1 MDQEASQRAAWRK
14 EEMRGQGP
22 GSRQPPPAVSHVTLD
37 RSPFFGQF
45 TYPQINVFFID
56 NAFEE
61 IKMRVVKMMCG
72 QSVKRLE
79 FIFFFPAKVT
89 DCNVIHSRSITIT
102 ADRTHAAAVKSMQC
116 SQGPRSVLTGMA
128 VCLWNSKDWRKRGE
142 TQSPKLRCSHCG
154 QKCTIV

>member
-1 MDQEASQRAAWRK
+1 
-14 EEMRGQGP
+14 MRGQGP

-79 FIFFFPAKVT
+79 FIFF
-89 DCNVIHSRSITIT
+89 S
-102 ADRTHAAAVKSMQC
+102 
-116 SQGPRSVLTGMA
+116 L
-128 VCLWNSKDWRKRGE
+128 
-142 TQSPKLRCSHCG
+142 PK
-154 QKCTIV
+154 